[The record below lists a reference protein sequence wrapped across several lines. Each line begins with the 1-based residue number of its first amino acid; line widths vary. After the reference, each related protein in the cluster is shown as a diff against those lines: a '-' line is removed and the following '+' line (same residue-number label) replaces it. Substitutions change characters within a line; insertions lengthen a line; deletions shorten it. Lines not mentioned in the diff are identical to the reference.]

1 MDSSI
6 FRQLARI
13 GLGASIVC
21 LGACAS
27 IMHGTHQDVGISSSP
42 SGAQVSVDGQI
53 TGKTPIVSNLTRK
66 DNHIIHLELAGYK
79 PYDTTV
85 TRSVSGWVWGNIVF
99 GGLIGLAV
107 DAINGGLYKLTPEQ
121 VSGTLISSGAA
132 GIAPSRDGLYVTVVL
147 SPQPGWQKV
156 GQLERD

>member
-1 MDSSI
+1 
-6 FRQLARI
+6 
-13 GLGASIVC
+13 
-21 LGACAS
+21 
-27 IMHGTHQDVGISSSP
+27 
-42 SGAQVSVDGQI
+42 VSVDGQI